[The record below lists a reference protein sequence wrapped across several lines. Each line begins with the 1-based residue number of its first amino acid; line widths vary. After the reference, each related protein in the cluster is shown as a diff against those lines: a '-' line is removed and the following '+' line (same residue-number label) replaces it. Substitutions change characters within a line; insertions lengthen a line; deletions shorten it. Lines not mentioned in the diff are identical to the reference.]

1 MKPGGYNLVMRETGG
16 INGGQSPDHTVHTVV
31 ANPVHADTIGSMDLE
46 DDGGRVRRPT
56 MAPPRTTCTCEL
68 PECSSRTMTEERCVW

>member
-31 ANPVHADTIGSMDLE
+31 ANPVHAATIGSMDLE
-46 DDGGRVRRPT
+46 DDGGRASAASDDGATSHHLHLR
-56 MAPPRTTCTCEL
+56 APRVFEPDHD
-68 PECSSRTMTEERCVW
+68 